1 MDIATLLFTYN
12 RPCHTEKVLNALKAN
27 EIKPSKLII
36 FQDGLKESTNIC
48 DWEAVGEIIKQIDWC
63 DVELHISSVN
73 KGLAASIIKGVT
85 DAFDRYEAVIVLE
98 DDCVPHPKFMS
109 YMISGLTKYVEKEQ
123 VYSVG
128 GSAWPVEVQ
137 ENGTDAYFTERINSC
152 GWGTWKN
159 RWAQYERD
167 YQMLAEIKKDEDLSA
182 RFHIWGEDLESH
194 LLGNIKGTCN
204 SWAVFW
210 ALTVIKKKG
219 YCLAPYQSLIENIG
233 FDGSGVHCG
242 IRKEEQ
248 NLRKWDDCRDMDL
261 PDIVEFPDGYETN
274 FSEYFSWV
282 SPETKLACYN
292 NIMVNW
298 LQLMREGVYISE
310 ELLKRGIYNVSIWGK
325 GKLCN
330 FLLLEFKDR
339 VKVLSII
346 ESHPSSD
353 EYQGIKI
360 VDETTVPEETQMII
374 VIPVYDLKKII
385 RKTDNLWQYK
395 IVGIDWLIRGGLL
408 SKKFG
413 ISAKLF
419 GANEIIRCGNQYGG
433 FDVVADSSLRSRRIL
448 VYSFGIG
455 EDLSFSQTVL
465 EEFQAEVYAFDPT
478 PRAIEYVKRSDLYR
492 DDRFRF
498 YAYALAAEDGMEDFY
513 LPINE
518 SNVSGSLIQ
527 RSALKEV
534 GISVIKRKLKTIIK
548 ELGHEKVDILKMD
561 IEGAEFEVIHDITCD
576 GIEFNQL
583 CIEVH
588 DRFFENGDK
597 RLKDLMKELHGRG
610 YVLASADSKLQEFTF
625 IKS

>member
-1 MDIATLLFTYN
+1 MKIGTIVFTYQRDEHARRVLEALSHN
-12 RPCHTEKVLNALKAN
+12 DMLPEKLY
-27 EIKPSKLII
+27 I
-36 FQDGLKESTNIC
+36 FQDGKKENTNC
-48 DWEAVGEIIKQIDWC
+48 DRWNRTNELIRSIKWC
-63 DVELHISSVN
+63 ETEVHVSQN
-73 KGLAASIIKGVT
+73 NMGLAKSIVDGINYVLQ
-85 DAFDRYEAVIVLE
+85 DCDAVIVLE

-109 YMISGLTKYVEKEQ
+109 YMISGLNKYAEKEQ

-128 GSAWPVEVQ
+128 GYAWPVEVQ
-137 ENGTDAYFTERINSC
+137 ENGTDAYFTGRISSW

-159 RWAQYERD
+159 RWTQYERD

-194 LLGNIKGTCN
+194 LLGNVRGTCN

-219 YCLAPYQSLIENIG
+219 FCLAPYQSLIENIG

-248 NLRKWDDCRDMDL
+248 NLRKWDDFHDMIL
-261 PDIVEFPDGYETN
+261 PDVVEFPGGYETN

-282 SPETKLACYN
+282 SPETKLSCYN
-292 NIMVNW
+292 NIMANW
-298 LQLMREGVYISE
+298 LQLMRENVCISE
-310 ELLKRGIYNVSIWGK
+310 ELVKKGIYNVSIWGK

-330 FLLLEFKDR
+330 ILLQELKGK

-353 EYQGIKI
+353 EYQGIRI
-360 VDETTVPEETQMII
+360 VDEANIPEETQMII
-374 VIPVYDLKKII
+374 VIPVYDLKKIV
-385 RKTDNLWQYK
+385 RKTDSLWQYK
-395 IVGIDWLIRGGLL
+395 IVGIDWLIRGGCFL
-408 SKKFG
+408 KKFG
-413 ISAKLF
+413 IPVRLC
-419 GANEIIRCGNQYGG
+419 GTNEIIRCGNQYGG
-433 FDVVADSSLRSRRIL
+433 FDVVADSSLRSRQIL

-498 YAYALAAEDGMEDFY
+498 YAYALASEDGTEDFY

-527 RSALKEV
+527 RSALKEA
-534 GISVIKRKLKTIIK
+534 GISVIKKKLKTIIK
-548 ELGHEKVDILKMD
+548 ELGHEKIDILKMD
-561 IEGAEFEVIHDITCD
+561 IEGAEFEVIHDIICD
-576 GIEFNQL
+576 GIEFGQL

-625 IKS
+625 IKG